1 MIRCTLQLKPKQC
14 RSINRITIE
23 SVVFDFR
30 VKCPFKPFLKNV
42 LKIKLFSLKTKET
55 VAERNRKVK
64 AKC

>member
-1 MIRCTLQLKPKQC
+1 M
-14 RSINRITIE
+14 
-23 SVVFDFR
+23 FDFR